1 MQGPWLRR
9 FQGRCWSSSR
19 EAATHHILSSPPIS
33 GDWSSPSSQ
42 QANVLQMAYV
52 VTGGTGFIGRHL
64 LRELDRRGQPIH
76 ALVRPQSA
84 TKLESFGLRHVRPLI
99 GDITRQGLGVA
110 AENLRKVRGAEV
122 FHLAAVYDLTADDEA
137 NELANVGGTLHA
149 VEFANR
155 VQAARLHYMS
165 SIAVAGAYFKG
176 AFTEDMFDQGQKLD
190 HPYYRTKFEA
200 ERIVREQAQVPFRIY
215 RPAIVI
221 GSSET
226 GQADRVDG
234 PYYAFKL
241 IQRLRDALPAW
252 MPLVGFEGGPFNL
265 VPVDFVARAIDH
277 IAAQPGLD
285 GHTFHV
291 VDPHPLSVGDT
302 VNEFCRAAH
311 APQFTLRL
319 DRRAFNLVPRELAGG
334 LASMPVV
341 QTLRRQLLAGVRIPE
356 AAVSYLGS
364 RATFPA
370 DQAQA
375 ALAGSRIE
383 CPPLRRYAWRIW
395 DHWERHLDSEA
406 LTEANL
412 RAALAGKV
420 VLVTGASSG
429 IGRAVAGAVGRH
441 GAQVVLVSRT
451 AEKLDELKAEI
462 EATGGAASTYPT
474 DLSDMA
480 ACERM
485 VERVLEDH
493 GRVDVLVNNAG
504 RSIRRSFVQSL
515 ERFHDFERTMRLN
528 YFGAVKLMLAVIPG
542 MRERRSGHVLNISSI
557 GVQSYPPRF
566 GAYVASKSALAAL
579 SRCVQPELAE
589 DGVAITN
596 IHMPL
601 VRTPMI
607 APTGIYRN
615 FPTIDTDQAAEMVLQ
630 AILSRPPEVSTRL
643 GKLGEAVDTV
653 SPSLLSLVMTGA
665 YHAFPDSAGRSAGRP
680 DGEAEEM
687 SVEAAAMAYL
697 MSGVHF

>member
-1 MQGPWLRR
+1 
-9 FQGRCWSSSR
+9 
-19 EAATHHILSSPPIS
+19 
-33 GDWSSPSSQ
+33 
-42 QANVLQMAYV
+42 MAYV

-84 TKLESFGLRHVRPLI
+84 TKLESLGLRHVRPLI

-319 DRRAFNLVPRELAGG
+319 DRRAFNLVPRDISGS
-334 LASMPVV
+334 LASWRVV
-341 QTLRRQLLAGVRIPE
+341 QTLRRQLLSGVRIPE
-356 AAVSYLGS
+356 AAVAYLNN
-364 RATFPA
+364 RATFGSERT
-370 DQAQA
+370 QE
-375 ALAGSRIE
+375 ALAGSGIE
-383 CPPLRRYAWRIW
+383 CPPLHRYAWRIW
-395 DHWERHLDSEA
+395 DYWERHLDEEA
-406 LTEANL
+406 LTGRNL
-412 RAALAGKV
+412 RGVLDGKV

-429 IGRAVAGAVGRH
+429 IGRAVAHQVGRH
-441 GAQVVLVSRT
+441 GANVQLVSRT
-451 AEKLDELKAEI
+451 SEKLRELKTEI
-462 EATGGAASTYPT
+462 EAEGGRAWTYPT
-474 DLSDMA
+474 DLSDME

-485 VERVLEDH
+485 VAQVLEDH
-493 GRVDVLVNNAG
+493 GRVDILINNAG
-504 RSIRRSFVQSL
+504 RSIRRSLVQSL
-515 ERFHDFERTMRLN
+515 DRFHDFERTMRLN

-542 MRERRSGHVLNISSI
+542 MRERRSGHVINISSI
-557 GVQSYPPRF
+557 GVQAYPPRF

-579 SRCVQPELAE
+579 GRCIQPELAD

-607 APTGIYRN
+607 APTGIYKN

-643 GKLGEAVDTV
+643 GKLGEAVDTL
-653 SPSLLSLVMTGA
+653 SPGLLSLVMTGA
-665 YHAFPDSAGRSAGRP
+665 YHAFPDTVP
-680 DGEAEEM
+680 KDGERPADEEI

-697 MSGVHF
+697 MRGIHF